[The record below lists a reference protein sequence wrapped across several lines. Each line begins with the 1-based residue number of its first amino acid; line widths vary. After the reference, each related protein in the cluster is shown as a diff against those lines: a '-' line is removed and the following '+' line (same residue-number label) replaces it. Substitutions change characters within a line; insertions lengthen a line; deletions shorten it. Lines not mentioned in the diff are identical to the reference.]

1 MPATRKALVLL
12 SLVTMIS
19 AALLVAAD
27 KKEKKNQSQTAAA
40 QMDDDKKIVHA
51 LNRFTFGIRPS
62 DVERVRSVGLDKWF
76 DQQLHPDKIADG
88 GLEARLERFRTLKMS
103 TREMVDNFPPPQV
116 VKAIENGRK
125 GLPHDPA
132 KRAVYEAQVM
142 KREERQERK
151 QNAGAPNGDN
161 QPVKNSPASNQLPSN
176 QAASNQL
183 ASNQAGNSTS
193 SNNTNADMSKA
204 SGDMQ
209 SDSKPAAD
217 DSSLTPAQRKAKQKQ
232 REDAMYADL
241 GTGPQPSNSTS
252 TPGNN
257 MLPAS
262 APAAQPNPATQ
273 PKPGAAA
280 KPQPPASPS
289 TQSGASQ
296 QKADAMFT
304 DLAKSDDRLL
314 QMPPDDRYKAILKM
328 TPEERMDM
336 ADSYRGGKVFKL
348 VEGMKPENQET
359 VEAIVNPQMVVGGEL
374 SEGKMLR
381 AVYSERQL
389 DEVMTDFWYNHFNVF
404 IGKGPDRYMI
414 TAYERDVIR
423 PHALGKF
430 KDLLNATA
438 KSPAML
444 FYLDNWQSVG
454 PNSELAV
461 FGPGGRPRYRGR
473 YQRFPRPQ
481 QNKNRPSGLNENY
494 AREIMELHTL
504 GVDGG
509 YTQKDVTELAKVLTG
524 WSIEK
529 PQEGGGFKFNERTHE
544 PGDKHVLGHKI
555 GNHGEGE
562 GMEMLDILAH
572 HPSTAKFI
580 SKKLAMR
587 FVSDNPPQSLVD
599 RMAETFMK
607 KDGDI
612 KEVLR
617 TMFKSPEF
625 WAPDAYRAKVKTPL
639 EFVASAARASGA
651 DVQNA
656 LPMVQFLNRMGMPLY
671 GMQPPTGY
679 SMKSDAWVNSSAL
692 LNRMNFALQLG
703 SGKLQG
709 TAVDQKILLN
719 GATPADSDAAL
730 AVLEQGILSGDVS
743 PQTHAVMQKQLNDP
757 TVTQRKL
764 DDPNRTPNAG
774 AIAGLIM
781 GSPEFQK
788 R

>member
-1 MPATRKALVLL
+1 MPATRKALILL
-12 SLVTMIS
+12 GLTTLIS

-27 KKEKKNQSQTAAA
+27 KKKEDKKDPSQSAPA
-40 QMDDDKKIVHA
+40 QMDDGKKIVHA
-51 LNRFTFGIRPS
+51 LNRFTFGIRPG
-62 DVERVRSVGLDKWF
+62 DVERVRSMGLDKWF
-76 DQQLHPDKIADG
+76 DQQLHPDKIDDG
-88 GLEARLERFRTLKMS
+88 ALESRLAPFRTLKMS
-103 TREMVDNFPPPQV
+103 TREMVENFPPPQV
-116 VKAIENGRK
+116 VKAIENGRR
-125 GLPHDPA
+125 GLPRDPA

-151 QNAGAPNGDN
+151 QNAGAPAADSQSG
-161 QPVKNSPASNQLPSN
+161 KSPTA
-176 QAASNQL
+176 AASQ
-183 ASNQAGNSTS
+183 STTQPPAGNAA
-193 SNNTNADMSKA
+193 NNATADASMP

-209 SDSKPAAD
+209 SDMKPSAD
-217 DSSLTPAQRKAKQKQ
+217 DSSLTPEQRKAKQKQ

-241 GTGPQPSNSTS
+241 GTSAANSKTNSTPSN
-252 TPGNN
+252 NV
-257 MLPAS
+257 LPAS
-262 APAAQPNPATQ
+262 
-273 PKPGAAA
+273 AA
-280 KPQPPASPS
+280 KPQPAMDQPR
-289 TQSGASQ
+289 QSSNSK
-296 QKADAMFT
+296 QKADAMFA
-304 DLAKSDDRLL
+304 DLAKSDDHLL
-314 QMPPDDRYKAILKM
+314 QMSPDDRYKAIIKM

-374 SEGKMLR
+374 SEGKLLR

-423 PHALGKF
+423 PHAMGKF
-430 KDLLNATA
+430 KDLLVATA

-461 FGPGGRPRYRGR
+461 YGPGGMRRFRQRYP
-473 YQRFPRPQ
+473 RFPRPQ
-481 QNKNRPSGLNENY
+481 ANKNRPSGLNENY

-529 PQEGGGFKFNERTHE
+529 PQQGGGFTFNEKTHE
-544 PGDKHVLGHKI
+544 PGAKYVLGYKI
-555 GNHGEGE
+555 GGHGEGE
-562 GMEMLDILAH
+562 GMQMLDILAH

-587 FVSDNPPQSLVD
+587 FVSDNPPQALVD
-599 RMAETFMK
+599 RMADTFLK

-679 SMKSDAWVNSSAL
+679 SMRSDAWVNSSAL

-703 SGKLQG
+703 TGRLPG
-709 TAVDQKILLN
+709 TALNQQVLLN
-719 GATPADSDAAL
+719 GAAPPDADAVL
-730 AVLEQGILSGDVS
+730 AVLEQAILSGDVS
-743 PQTHAVMQKQLNDP
+743 SQTHAVMQKQLNDP
-757 TVTQRKL
+757 SVTQRKL
-764 DDPNRTPNAG
+764 DDPNRAPNAG